1 MPEARQQFLHRHGLG
16 AAHAA
21 AGREWAAAAEHA
33 NDRIQHVQRRGTAT
47 DRHGKTWVATV
58 VAKEEAA
65 QADFDFWFDNLT
77 PNERV
82 AAVEDCLLSSLKAQG
97 INELPRFRRVSRV
110 VQRDWR

>member
-1 MPEARQQFLHRHGLG
+1 LKRFALDG
-16 AAHAA
+16 AAGLVSAK
-21 AGREWAAAAEHA
+21 
-33 NDRIQHVQRRGTAT
+33 DRIQQVQRRGTAT

-97 INELPRFRRVSRV
+97 IEGLPRFRRVYRV
-110 VQRDWR
+110 VQRNWR